1 MKSKLTTPFI
11 AIGTMLLIS
20 SSCKKTTV
28 EDLTA
33 EYLGNYRIEYT
44 YEEPYFNGTDWDYN
58 TITNIDST
66 CELTKDA
73 NGDLLFTNFD
83 FFWDLPMK
91 TYIESDSICI
101 PQYDYYLGG
110 PYPNTY
116 KAYGN
121 VVDGELVLEINR
133 TLYDWTF
140 MISLNQPGT
149 AVATKI
155 D

>member
-1 MKSKLTTPFI
+1 MRSKLTTPFI
-11 AIGTMLLIS
+11 AIGTILLIS
-20 SSCKKTTV
+20 SSCSKTTEV
-28 EDLTA
+28 DLTA
-33 EYLGNYRIEYT
+33 EYLGKYRIEYT
-44 YEEPYFNGTDWDYN
+44 YEEPYFNGTDWEYN

-66 CELTKDA
+66 CELTTDA
-73 NGDLLFTNFD
+73 NGDLLFTDFD

-91 TYIESDSICI
+91 TYIETDSICI

-121 VVDGELVLEINR
+121 VVDGEFVLELTR
-133 TLYDWTF
+133 TIYSWTF
-140 MISLNQPGT
+140 QSSIAHYGT
-149 AVATKI
+149 AVAIKI